1 MAGAAAA
8 TLVVAAA
15 LATTPPPAS
24 AAVTLA
30 PGPALSPSADS
41 SFWGTN
47 GRVDDIVSNGTK
59 AWIAGGFDYVGPNT
73 GRAVTVDSGT
83 GKRIPS
89 SNVVDGTVNASAPD
103 GKGGYY
109 LAGDFSRVSD
119 LRRQGLVHIKS
130 DGTVDRAWPASAV
143 TTTVTVGGVA
153 KAQTGSVRT
162 IAVAA
167 DRLIIGGEF
176 DAVNGVPSPRLA
188 AIGLDGNVISTW
200 HASANATV
208 NAVAVAGDKVYVGG
222 SFTTVNGAS
231 RNYLSRV
238 QLLDGAT
245 DPTFPVSTNGAVYA
259 LDVRAGAT
267 SAQDTVKVGGDFTSV
282 TSSGTVTTRT
292 RLAAVAG
299 SGAVEPWAPSANGSV
314 RAVASDPATGTT
326 FVGGM
331 FSQLSGVNRTQI
343 GALAV
348 SGAVTGFDASLAGCQ
363 APHTLK
369 STNTL
374 PACTVE
380 VQALQVTA
388 GTLYVGGVFTT
399 SQGSLRHD
407 AAAYSVA
414 TGRLTSW
421 LPMPG
426 ARVRT
431 FTSLGATT
439 VMGGDFVSTG
449 GQYRRGVAK
458 IDLATGTLDPTFRA
472 DADNMVLD
480 LELTPDRTKLFL
492 AGTFMAVNGAVRQRV
507 AAVDA
512 TTGALVPS
520 FAPQVNQS
528 VFTVAVRQGYL
539 YLGGQFTA
547 IGTVARQHAAR
558 ISAVNG
564 SVDTT
569 WTANTKGPTGAPY
582 QGGMVLSLAVAPDS
596 SRVFLAGPFK
606 TVNGVALPNGIAALS
621 GVNGAVLPKQLGGV
635 HSCGTLHWI
644 NTLKLSDDGKRLY
657 GGDVCPDWV
666 YQWDAVNLSQTKVN
680 GLNWSTS
687 CDGGMQGALE
697 VNGTFYYG
705 THGSHCWQSPTS
717 STSIAQQRFFAFRA
731 SDGAL
736 TAYAPQFDSPMGV
749 WSFAAVPQGLLV
761 GGDFTVA
768 GDRNTV
774 ARGLALF
781 RGTP

>member
-1 MAGAAAA
+1 M
-8 TLVVAAA
+8 AAA
-15 LATTPPPAS
+15 LATTPPTAS
-24 AAVTLA
+24 AAVVLP

-47 GRVDDIVSNGTK
+47 GRVVDIVSNGTK

-73 GRAVTVDSGT
+73 GRAVTVDSSTGT
-83 GKRIPS
+83 RIPS
-89 SNVVDGTVNASAPD
+89 SNIVDGTVNASAPD

-119 LRRQGLVHIKS
+119 LRRQGLAHIKS
-130 DGTVDRAWPASAV
+130 DGTVDRGWPASAV
-143 TTTVTVGGVA
+143 TTTVIVGGVA
-153 KAQTGSVRT
+153 KAQTGSVRS
-162 IAVAA
+162 IAVAG

-176 DAVNGVPSPRLA
+176 DAVNGVPSARLA

-208 NAVAVAGDKVYVGG
+208 NALAVAGDKVYVGG
-222 SFTTVNGAS
+222 SFTTVNGAA
-231 RNYLSRV
+231 RTYLSRV

-245 DPTFPVSTNGAVYA
+245 DPTFPVSTNGPVYA
-259 LDVRAGAT
+259 LDVQGGAT

-282 TSSGTVTTRT
+282 TSSGAVTTRT

-299 SGAVEPWAPSANGSV
+299 SGAVLSWAPPANGTV
-314 RAVASDPATGTT
+314 RAIASDSATGTT
-326 FVGGM
+326 FVGGT
-331 FSQLSGVNRTQI
+331 FSQLGGQNRTQL
-343 GALAV
+343 GALTS
-348 SGAVTGFDASLAGCQ
+348 SGVPTGFDASLSGCQ

-374 PACTVE
+374 PSCTVE
-380 VQALQVTA
+380 VQALQITA

-480 LELTPDRTKLFL
+480 LELTADRTRLYL
-492 AGTFMAVNGAVRQRV
+492 AGTFMAVNGVVRQRV

-512 TTGALVPS
+512 TTGALVTS
-520 FAPQVNQS
+520 FAPQVNQG
-528 VFTVAVRQGYL
+528 VYTIAVRQSYV

-569 WTANTKGPTGAPY
+569 WTANTNGPSGSPY
-582 QGGMVLSLAVAPDS
+582 QGGMVLSLAVAPDN

-606 TVNGVALPNGIAALS
+606 TVNGVALPDGIAALS
-621 GVNGAVLPKQLGGV
+621 GTSGALLPKQLGGV
-635 HSCGTLHWI
+635 HSCSTQHWVVA
-644 NTLKLSDDGKRLY
+644 LKISDDGKRLY
-657 GGDVCPDWV
+657 GGDVCPDWI
-666 YQWDAVNLSQTKVN
+666 YQWDAVNLSQTKAY
-680 GLNWSTS
+680 GLNWSTA
-687 CDGGMQGALE
+687 CNAGMQGTLE

-705 THGSHCWQSPTS
+705 SHGGDKGSGGYCWQSPTVHTRIS
-717 STSIAQQRFFAFRA
+717 QQRFFAFRA

-761 GGDFTVA
+761 GGDFTIA
-768 GDRNTV
+768 GNRNTV
-774 ARGLALF
+774 AQGLTLF

>member
-1 MAGAAAA
+1 M
-8 TLVVAAA
+8 AAA
-15 LATTPPPAS
+15 LATTPPTAS
-24 AAVTLA
+24 AAVVL
-30 PGPALSPSADS
+30 PSGPALSPSADS

-47 GRVDDIVSNGTK
+47 GRVVDIVSNGTK

-73 GRAVTVDSGT
+73 GRAVTVDSSTGT
-83 GKRIPS
+83 RIPS
-89 SNVVDGTVNASAPD
+89 SNIVDGTVNASAPD

-119 LRRQGLVHIKS
+119 LRRQGLAHIKP

-153 KAQTGSVRT
+153 KAQTGSVRS
-162 IAVAA
+162 IAVAG

-176 DAVNGVPSPRLA
+176 DAVNGVPSARLA

-222 SFTTVNGAS
+222 SFTTLNGAG
-231 RNYLSRV
+231 RAYLSRV

-259 LDVRAGAT
+259 LEARGGAT
-267 SAQDTVKVGGDFTSV
+267 SAQDTVKIGGDFTNV
-282 TSSGTVTTRT
+282 TSPGAVSTRS

-299 SGAVEPWAPSANGSV
+299 SGTVLSWAPSANGTV
-314 RAVASDPATGTT
+314 RAIASDSATGTT
-326 FVGGM
+326 FVGGT
-331 FSQLSGVNRTQI
+331 FSQLGGQSRTQL
-343 GALAV
+343 GALDAH
-348 SGAVTGFDASLAGCQ
+348 GALTGFDASLSGCQ

-374 PACTVE
+374 PSCAVE

-399 SQGSLRHD
+399 TQGSLRHD

-414 TGRLTSW
+414 TGRLTAW

-480 LELTPDRTKLFL
+480 LELTADRTKLYL
-492 AGTFMAVNGAVRQRV
+492 GGTFMTVNGVVRQRV

-512 TTGALVPS
+512 TTGALVTS
-520 FAPQVNQS
+520 FAPQVNQG
-528 VFTVAVRQGYL
+528 VYTIALRQSYL

-547 IGTVARQHAAR
+547 VGAVTRQHAAR
-558 ISAVNG
+558 ILASNG
-564 SVDTT
+564 AVDTT
-569 WTANTKGPTGAPY
+569 WTANTVGPSGAPY
-582 QGGMVLSLAVAPDS
+582 QGGMVLSLAVAPDN

-606 TVNGVALPNGIAALS
+606 TVNGVALPDGIAALS
-621 GVNGAVLPKQLGGV
+621 GTNGALLPKQLGGV
-635 HSCGTLHWI
+635 HSCSTQHWVVA
-644 NTLKLSDDGKRLY
+644 LKISDDGKRLY
-657 GGDVCPDWV
+657 GGDVCPDWI
-666 YQWDAVNLSQTKVN
+666 YQWDAVNLSQTKAY
-680 GLNWSTS
+680 GLNWSTA
-687 CDGGMQGALE
+687 CNAGMQGTLE

-705 THGSHCWQSPTS
+705 SHGGDKGSGGYCWQSPTVHTKIS
-717 STSIAQQRFFAFRA
+717 QQRFFAFRA
-731 SDGAL
+731 GDGAL

-761 GGDFTVA
+761 GGDFTIA
-768 GDRNTV
+768 GNRNTV
-774 ARGLALF
+774 AQGLTLF